1 MLVRHDVDRP
11 AWASSASSESG
22 SLELLLTLDALVGAA
37 ILRRTNGCSSTAR
50 ARCAAQPPLSRAH
63 AHTSRGCARQGCGVM
78 RRRAGPASLHPRPT
92 IHGAAPCT
100 AGYVLLRGWRPVSE
114 VGPRSDLFFS
124 VFANLELFG
133 HFQLHSGYSSIVRS
147 LAASILSRRRLLHAY
162 VHRSPLR
169 SHLATVVHSPV
180 DKFKPS

>member
-92 IHGAAPCT
+92 IHGAAPCISRAAMVHNHWSVSCGSQEVPSVT
-100 AGYVLLRGWRPVSE
+100 YGWVLRPKMPLAPLDVLAVERFVRTRNYDALFHEEVQRRIFVLILLQRTSE
-114 VGPRSDLFFS
+114 
-124 VFANLELFG
+124 
-133 HFQLHSGYSSIVRS
+133 H
-147 LAASILSRRRLLHAY
+147 LL
-162 VHRSPLR
+162 L
-169 SHLATVVHSPV
+169 LCQ
-180 DKFKPS
+180 

>member
-1 MLVRHDVDRP
+1 MKEAAAAVLVRHDVDRP
-11 AWASSASSESG
+11 ARASSASSESG

-92 IHGAAPCT
+92 IHGAAPCVWFFLDPRGSGEGRGSNLAPMPTLGPT
-100 AGYVLLRGWRPVSE
+100 AASTADADRAALHTDPWKHKRAAPWGCL
-114 VGPRSDLFFS
+114 S
-124 VFANLELFG
+124 VF
-133 HFQLHSGYSSIVRS
+133 
-147 LAASILSRRRLLHAY
+147 
-162 VHRSPLR
+162 
-169 SHLATVVHSPV
+169 
-180 DKFKPS
+180 

>member
-1 MLVRHDVDRP
+1 VLVRHDVDRP

-92 IHGAAPCT
+92 IHGAAPCSRLRSRPEH
-100 AGYVLLRGWRPVSE
+100 AFYAEYHPLSVRPGLSGLALLPRPA
-114 VGPRSDLFFS
+114 RSR
-124 VFANLELFG
+124 
-133 HFQLHSGYSSIVRS
+133 VR
-147 LAASILSRRRLLHAY
+147 APPSRRTAQLAPQSRFG
-162 VHRSPLR
+162 RRRPRGSNSPIAR
-169 SHLATVVHSPV
+169 GTRDRYAGCPPSASP
-180 DKFKPS
+180 SR